1 METDHAIRSTY
12 TRGGRFV
19 KRIEDYALIGDTS
32 SGGLVSITGSI
43 EWLCLP
49 RFDSPASFASLLDSE
64 SGGHWSIHP
73 VNLAQVS
80 RRYVGDTLILETA
93 FETDEGSVVIIDC
106 LPVELGFAQS
116 EPRTIAEEHV
126 VVRQVRGQRGRVEIR
141 MDFEPRFDYGNVTP
155 WFRTGD
161 GLVEAV
167 GGPDALDLVASIGLD
182 VSSDSVTASFTVE
195 DGQTE
200 SFLVAYHPSYR
211 PAHLWKPSDCDA
223 LLANTARFWE
233 QWASRC
239 TYRGQWRPE
248 VMRSLLTLKA
258 LTFAPSGGVVAAA
271 TTSLPEKIGGPRN
284 WDYRFCWLRDA
295 TFTLDALLEQGYTDE
310 AAGWRDWLL
319 RAAAGDPE
327 DLQIMYGLVG
337 ERRLHEIE
345 LDWLAGYEGSRPVRI
360 GNAAFQQLQLDVYG
374 EVLDALYSARRAG
387 IEASED
393 AWRLQRALVD
403 FVCEKWKEP
412 DEGIWEVRSRK
423 RHFVHSKVMAW
434 VAVDRA
440 VKTVE
445 EFGRA
450 GDAAH
455 WKSTRD
461 AIRSEIMQRG
471 VTSSRFK
478 RAYDDDNLDA
488 SLLMLPLVGFIDATE
503 DVMRSTIEALER
515 DLVIDGLVHRYK
527 TEFVDDGLEPGEGT
541 FLMCSFWLVDCLVLL
556 GRHDDA
562 LALFKRLLALR
573 NDVGLL
579 GEQYDPHSRRMLG
592 NFPQAFS
599 HVALIASAVA
609 LETTGRG
616 RIVTRGRKGE
626 ETIPTEPIEGQV

>member
-1 METDHAIRSTY
+1 
-12 TRGGRFV
+12 V
-19 KRIEDYALIGDTS
+19 KRIEDYALIGDAS
-32 SGGLVSITGSI
+32 SGGLVSISGSI

-73 VNLAQVS
+73 VKPAQVS

-93 FETDEGSVVIIDC
+93 LETEEGRVVISDC
-106 LPVELGFAQS
+106 LPIELGFAPS
-116 EPRTIAEEHV
+116 EPGTIAEEHV
-126 VVRQVRGQRGRVEIR
+126 VVRQVRGQRGTVEMR
-141 MDFEPRFDYGNVTP
+141 MEFQPRFDYGNVTP
-155 WFRTGD
+155 WFRIGD
-161 GLVEAV
+161 GVVEAV
-167 GGPDALDLVASIGLD
+167 GGPDALDLVASIDLD
-182 VSSDSVTASFTVE
+182 VGSDSVTASFTIE

-200 SFLVAYHPSYR
+200 SFLSAYHPSYR
-211 PAHLWKPSDCDA
+211 PAHSWKPSDCDA

-239 TYRGQWRPE
+239 TNRGQWRPE

-258 LTFAPSGGVVAAA
+258 LTFAPSSGVVAAA

-295 TFTLDALLEQGYTDE
+295 TYTLDVLLEEGYTDE

-319 RAAAGDPE
+319 RAVAGDPQ

-387 IEASED
+387 IEASDD

-412 DEGIWEVRSRK
+412 DEGIWEVRSR
-423 RHFVHSKVMAW
+423 RRPFVHSKVMAW
-434 VAVDRA
+434 VALDRA

-450 GDAAH
+450 GDAAY

-471 VTSSRFK
+471 VASGRFK

-503 DVMRSTIEALER
+503 DVMRSTIEAIER
-515 DLVIDGLVHRYK
+515 ELVIDGLVRRYR

-556 GRHDDA
+556 GRDDDA

-579 GEQYDPHSRRMLG
+579 GEQ
-592 NFPQAFS
+592 
-599 HVALIASAVA
+599 
-609 LETTGRG
+609 
-616 RIVTRGRKGE
+616 
-626 ETIPTEPIEGQV
+626 